1 MIIER
6 IEENIVI
13 IEDDTGKHFELSKY
27 NFTED
32 IKEGDFV
39 FEFEGEYVVDT
50 DKTIELREK
59 MAELQNSLWN

>member
-6 IEENIVI
+6 IEEDIVI
-13 IEDDTGKHFELSKY
+13 LEIESGEHLELPRIIFPE
-27 NFTED
+27 N

-39 FEFEGEYVVDT
+39 LESEDGYIIDI
-50 DKTIELREK
+50 DKTSKLREK

>member
-6 IEENIVI
+6 IEEDIVI
-13 IEDDTGKHFELSKY
+13 LEIESGEHLELPRIIFSE
-27 NFTED
+27 N

-39 FEFEGEYVVDT
+39 LESEDGYIIDI
-50 DKTIELREK
+50 DKTSELREK